1 MAGVHFNADFGL
13 AIVRPEHQ
21 AFYRRVFLHKTWCE
35 PRLYPGLVKPV
46 GLMASHLPTVR
57 ERVLPVIR
65 SCVRAPSSGGC
76 CSIGRPSPIHR
87 PTRPSP
93 RLSSPPSFRSP
104 DLASFGFRPGLPFAN
119 KCCPSASERP

>member
-21 AFYRRVFLHKTWCE
+21 AFYRRVFLHETWCE

-57 ERVLPVIR
+57 ERVLARYPFLR
-65 SCVRAPSSGGC
+65 SSAFER
-76 CSIGRPSPIHR
+76 RMLFDR
-87 PTRPSP
+87 PTESAAAANPAVPAFEQPSIVP
-93 RLSSPPSFRSP
+93 QS
-104 DLASFGFRPGLPFAN
+104 
-119 KCCPSASERP
+119 